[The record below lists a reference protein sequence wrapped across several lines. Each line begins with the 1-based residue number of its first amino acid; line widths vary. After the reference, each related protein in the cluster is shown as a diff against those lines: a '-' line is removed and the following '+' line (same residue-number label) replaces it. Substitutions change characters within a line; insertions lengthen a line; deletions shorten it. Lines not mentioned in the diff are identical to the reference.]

1 MFSASGWGE
10 DGEATKLT
18 AVHDTGNVPL
28 FFDCIYVDAEP
39 QNHPASGHGP
49 ADPPPD
55 LLGTKVPFDTKHEHW
70 FFLLA
75 RHGRGINVAM
85 VDGSAR
91 WVGLEDT
98 YMLKWRYKWDCYP
111 IPLPSR

>member
-10 DGEATKLT
+10 DGLATKLT
-18 AVHDTGNVPL
+18 AVQDTGNVPL
-28 FFDCIYVDAEP
+28 FFDCIYVDAQP
-39 QNHPASGHGP
+39 QNHGSGVNNA

-55 LLGTKVPFDTKHEHW
+55 LLGTHVPLGSPEQW

-85 VDGSAR
+85 ADGSAR